1 MSNLTGVDS
10 YADKYFKK
18 RVKKFITEIAGLC
31 EARLLV
37 FTIRDSGVGKKKWVS
52 VYAIESCELEVDAY
66 LLLELRTIRDP
77 SSWQQSIPTI

>member
-10 YADKYFKK
+10 YANKYFKK

-37 FTIRDSGVGKKKWVS
+37 FTIQDSGVGKKKWVS
-52 VYAIESCELEVDAY
+52 V
-66 LLLELRTIRDP
+66 
-77 SSWQQSIPTI
+77 